1 MPYTLR
7 SKFWIL
13 HLFFFKPLCA
23 NYTIRRVAS
32 FVSSPY
38 PLPHHVRPTKLK
50 TLIFAHERNPKIMT
64 QRNINLTLPRSWN
77 ECSTEQLELV
87 SRIMLEQIQRAD
99 RYHPFDMRNVKIA
112 CFFVLSGIEIVEGID
127 ESKPLEEQHYT
138 CRLSPSSRR
147 KQQEEE
153 TFPVYLW
160 QLNYWLTPKSKTGD
174 RNSAEYLASGTG
186 LLDWLDNERG
196 AHLTRFPYPTLRLR
210 NKRGLL
216 RRKTYYEGP
225 AQDMDGFSWQQYRF
239 ASDIMGQYTSLANN
253 LVKMKQMGKFTLEQ
267 IAQQADSVDQARS
280 MFLATIFN
288 RRIDFIDTNTN
299 LKVHDFHYDP
309 RQFDTQSL
317 LFRHFSDHQWQPILF
332 WWAGMMHTLSRR
344 YPHVFKVQKFDRT
357 QRPSTPLEIYTAT
370 IATMQKYASL
380 TEDQVNNQSYSLVLE
395 HLERLSKENEEMEKI
410 RKK

>member
-1 MPYTLR
+1 
-7 SKFWIL
+7 
-13 HLFFFKPLCA
+13 
-23 NYTIRRVAS
+23 
-32 FVSSPY
+32 
-38 PLPHHVRPTKLK
+38 
-50 TLIFAHERNPKIMT
+50 MT

-77 ECSTEQLELV
+77 ECSTEQLELI

-99 RYHPFDMRNVKIA
+99 RYHPFDMRKVKIA

-138 CRLSPSSRR
+138 CRLSTPSRCNRFFRR
-147 KQQEEE
+147 KQQEEV
-153 TFPVYLW
+153 TFPIYLW
-160 QLNYWLTPKSKTGD
+160 QLNYWLTPKPKTDD
-174 RNSAEYLASGTG
+174 RNSAEYLASGAG

-216 RRKTYYEGP
+216 HRKTDYEGP

-239 ASDIMGQYTSLANN
+239 ASDLMGQYTSLANN
-253 LVKMKQMGKFTLEQ
+253 LVKMKQMGKFTAEQ
-267 IAQQADSVDQARS
+267 IALQADSVDQARS

-299 LKVHDFHYDP
+299 LKVHDFHYDT
-309 RQFDTQSL
+309 RQFDTQAP
-317 LFRHFSDHQWQPILF
+317 LFRHFPDHQWQPILF
-332 WWAGMMHTLSRR
+332 WWTGMMNTLSRR
-344 YPHVFKVQKFDRT
+344 YPHVFKVQKLDRT

-410 RKK
+410 RKAK